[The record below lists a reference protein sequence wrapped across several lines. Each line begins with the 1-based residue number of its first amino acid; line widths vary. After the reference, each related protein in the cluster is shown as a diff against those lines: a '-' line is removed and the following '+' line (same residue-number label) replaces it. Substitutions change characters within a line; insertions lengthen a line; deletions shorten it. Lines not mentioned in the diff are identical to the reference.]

1 MKNLFDI
8 KSTIEIF
15 EIVEKQK
22 EVCYIKKNGGG
33 RIRID
38 FKDEE
43 ELINKIQVIDTDTN
57 TQGVYFLANPTKNQT
72 TASKAEDVLCREWL
86 IIDIDNE
93 YRAKNASLDMTI
105 LYQFKDNYLALL
117 EEVIDFSQ
125 LPCRL
130 FCSGNG

>member
-1 MKNLFDI
+1 MKNIFDI

-15 EIVEKQK
+15 EIVEKKK

-33 RIRID
+33 RIRINY
-38 FKDEE
+38 KDEE
-43 ELINKIQVIDTDTN
+43 ELINKIEVIDTDTN

-105 LYQFKDNYLALL
+105 LYQFKDEYLVQDTHL
-117 EEVIDFSQ
+117 
-125 LPCRL
+125 
-130 FCSGNG
+130 